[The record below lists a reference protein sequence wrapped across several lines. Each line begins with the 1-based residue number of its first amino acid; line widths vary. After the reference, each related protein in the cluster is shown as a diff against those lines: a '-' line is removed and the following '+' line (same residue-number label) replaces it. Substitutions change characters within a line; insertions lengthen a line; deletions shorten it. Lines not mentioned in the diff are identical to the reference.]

1 MAFCT
6 KCGKE
11 INEESVFCPYCGQ
24 ARGEAPAAEAVLT
37 ADPQDVKDNKV
48 FAILAYFGILVLVP
62 ILAAPKTSVYSRFH
76 ANQGLV
82 LWITSIILNVA
93 GSILNVLGE
102 LLGVLGFLTG
112 IVSGAAGIF
121 TLVLAIMGIVAA
133 AKGEM
138 KELPVIG
145 TFKILK

>member
-1 MAFCT
+1 MAYCR
-6 KCGKE
+6 KCGTE
-11 INEESVFCPYCGQ
+11 LSDDALFCPNCGQ
-24 ARGEAPAAEAVLT
+24 SKDAAVQPEVMA
-37 ADPQDVKDNKV
+37 ADQDVKDNKV

-62 ILAAPKTSVYSRFH
+62 IFAAKESVYARFH

-93 GSILNVLGE
+93 GSILGVFGE

-112 IVSGAAGIF
+112 LISGAAGIF
-121 TLVLAIMGIVAA
+121 TLVLAIMGIVNA

-145 TFKILK
+145 HFKLLK